1 MLEEYIKIIFINLK
15 NRKLRSALTIIGIFI
30 GIAAV
35 VSLIS
40 ISEGMNIAIKEQ
52 FEKMGADKII
62 IMPGGGEG
70 MFFTFGL
77 APKPLTKEEVDK
89 VASIQGVDIASGV
102 LYRVAK
108 VSFNNKVK
116 NTYVIGIS
124 KETIDVV
131 KTMQQYE
138 LEKGRDFSSNRFEAI
153 VGHDFAYEI
162 FDREI
167 KLGDEIRID
176 KYNFKVVGILK
187 KIGTRRDDMS
197 VIISLENAEKI
208 FNTRG
213 EVSMIV
219 AKVKEDVD
227 VDKVAND
234 IREKLRKFR
243 NEKKGEESF
252 QVQTSQQLL
261 YRIQQVLGMFQILLI
276 GIAAISL
283 IVGGVGIMNTQYT
296 SVLERTRE
304 IGIMKAIGASNMDI
318 MIIFLIEAGAIGL
331 LGGFIGCILG
341 IGIAKIIEIYASSSG
356 FAMLKAYISPVLII
370 FSLLFSFFVGAI
382 SGFAPALRA
391 ARMQPAEAL
400 RYE

>member
-1 MLEEYIKIIFINLK
+1 MIEEYIKIVFTNLK
-15 NRKLRSALTIIGIFI
+15 NRKLRSSLTIIGIFI

-40 ISEGMNIAIKEQ
+40 ISEGMNNAIKEQ

-62 IMPGGGEG
+62 IMPGGEG
-70 MFFTFGL
+70 TALLSFGF
-77 APKPLTKEEVDK
+77 AAKPLTKDDVNK
-89 VASIQGVDIASGV
+89 VASVQGVEIASGV
-102 LYRVAK
+102 LYRIAR
-108 VSFNNKVK
+108 VSFNNKPK
-116 NTYVIGIS
+116 NVFVVGIS

-138 LEKGRDFSSNRFEAI
+138 LEKGRDFSNNRFEAI
-153 VGHDFAYEI
+153 IGHDFAYEI
-162 FDREI
+162 FDREV
-167 KLGDEIRID
+167 KLGSNLIID
-176 KYNFKVVGILK
+176 GYNFKVVGILK

-197 VIISLENAEKI
+197 VIISLDNAEKI
-208 FNTRG
+208 FNTKN

-219 AKVKEDVD
+219 VKVRENENVD
-227 VDKVAND
+227 RVASE

-243 NEKKGEESF
+243 NERKGEESF

-261 YRIQQVLGMFQILLI
+261 QRIQQILGMLQIILV

-304 IGIMKAIGASNMDI
+304 IGIMKAIGASNIDI
-318 MIIFLIEAGAIGL
+318 MTIFLIEAGTIGL
-331 LGGFIGCILG
+331 FGGIIGCIFG
-341 IGIAKIIEIYASSSG
+341 IGIAKIIEIYASASG
-356 FAMLKAYISPVLII
+356 FAMLKAYTSPSLII
-370 FSLLFSFFVGAI
+370 FSLLFSFFVGAV

-391 ARMQPAEAL
+391 AKMQPAEAL

>member
-1 MLEEYIKIIFINLK
+1 MIEEYIKIVFINLK
-15 NRKLRSALTIIGIFI
+15 NRKLRSLLTIIGIFI

-40 ISEGMNIAIKEQ
+40 ITEGMNIAIKEQ
-52 FEKMGADKII
+52 FEKIGADKII
-62 IMPGGGEG
+62 IMPGGGDG
-70 MFFTFGL
+70 MFFTLGL
-77 APKPLTKEEVDK
+77 ASKPLTKEEINK
-89 VASIQGVDIASGV
+89 VANIQGVEIASGL

-108 VSFNNKVK
+108 VSFNNRVRSV
-116 NTYVIGIS
+116 YVVGIS
-124 KETIDVV
+124 EETIDFV

-138 LEKGRDFSSNRFEAI
+138 LEKGKDFSYNRFEAI

-167 KLGDEIRID
+167 KLGDKIRING
-176 KYNFKVVGILK
+176 YNFKVVGILK

-197 VIISLENAEKI
+197 VIISLDNAEKI
-208 FNTRG
+208 FNTKD

-219 AKVKEDVD
+219 AKVRDDENVNT
-227 VDKVAND
+227 VANK

-261 YRIQQVLGMFQILLI
+261 YRIQQILGMFQILLI

-283 IVGGVGIMNTQYT
+283 IVGGIGIMNTQYT

-304 IGIMKAIGASNMDI
+304 IGIMKAIGASNRDI
-318 MIIFLIEAGAIGL
+318 MMMFLIEAGIIGL
-331 LGGFIGCILG
+331 FGGIIGCAIG

-356 FAMLKAYISPVLII
+356 FAMLRASTTPILIL
-370 FSLLFSFFVGAI
+370 FSILFSFFVGAI
-382 SGFAPALRA
+382 SGFAPALKA

>member
-1 MLEEYIKIIFINLK
+1 MNVEYIKIVFINLK

-52 FEKMGADKII
+52 FEKIGADKII
-62 IMPGGGEG
+62 IMPGGEG
-70 MFFTFGL
+70 TAFVSFGL
-77 APKPLTKEEVDK
+77 AAKPLTEDDVNK
-89 VASIQGVDIASGV
+89 VASVQGVDIASGV
-102 LYRVAK
+102 LYRIAK
-108 VSFNNKVK
+108 VSFNNKPKSV
-116 NTYVIGIS
+116 YVVGIS
-124 KETIDVV
+124 QETIDVV

-138 LEKGRDFSSNRFEAI
+138 LEKGRDFSDNRFEAI
-153 VGHDFAYEI
+153 VGHDFAYDI
-162 FDREI
+162 FDREV
-167 KLGDEIRID
+167 KLGSNLMIEGH
-176 KYNFKVVGILK
+176 NFKVVGILRK
-187 KIGTRRDDMS
+187 VGTRRDDMS
-197 VIISLENAEKI
+197 VIISLDNAEKI
-208 FNTRG
+208 FKTG
-213 EVSMIV
+213 DEVSMIV
-219 AKVKEDVD
+219 AKVRDNVD
-227 VDKVAND
+227 IDRVASE

-261 YRIQQVLGMFQILLI
+261 QRIQQVLGMFQIMLI

-304 IGIMKAIGASNMDI
+304 IGIMKAIGASNIDVMS
-318 MIIFLIEAGAIGL
+318 IFLIEAGIIGL
-331 LGGFIGCILG
+331 FGGAIGCIIG
-341 IGIAKIIEIYASSSG
+341 IGIAKIIEIYAGASG
-356 FAMLKAYISPVLII
+356 FAMLKAYTSPTLII
-370 FSLLFSFFVGAI
+370 FSLLFSFFVGAA

-391 ARMQPAEAL
+391 AKMQPAEAL